1 MEDRVQGAKSPGL
14 NGEDLGL
21 QARTVQPAGAC
32 RNGAVSGTAPRF
44 HDEAPDKVRGLQGVP
59 CRLGHVYV
67 YQTISSR
74 RALSVMLKDQ

>member
-1 MEDRVQGAKSPGL
+1 MYLLGRSRTGGQSPGL

-32 RNGAVSGTAPRF
+32 RTVAVSGTAPRF
-44 HDEAPDKVRGLQGVP
+44 YDEAPDKVRGLQGVP
-59 CRLGHVYV
+59 SCLGHVHT

-74 RALSVMLKDQ
+74 RHSR